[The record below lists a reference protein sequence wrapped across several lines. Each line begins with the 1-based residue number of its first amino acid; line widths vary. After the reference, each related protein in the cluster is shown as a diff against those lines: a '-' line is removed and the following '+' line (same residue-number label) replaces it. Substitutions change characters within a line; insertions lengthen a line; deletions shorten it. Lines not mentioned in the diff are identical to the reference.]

1 MYHPKRVSAQEEAAA
16 ANLQSRV
23 KAFLFLLESGRL
35 DKVPLGCDKPEDIIT
50 VMDTGVY
57 WLRR

>member
-1 MYHPKRVSAQEEAAA
+1 MYHPKRVSAQKEAAA

-23 KAFLFLLESGRL
+23 KAFLFLLESGWL
-35 DKVPLGCDKPEDIIT
+35 DNVPLSCDRSEDVIT
-50 VMDTGVY
+50 LMDTGAY

>member
-1 MYHPKRVSAQEEAAA
+1 MYHPKRVSAQKEAAA

-35 DKVPLGCDKPEDIIT
+35 DNIPLSCDRSEDVIT
-50 VMDTGVY
+50 LMDTGA
-57 WLRR
+57 